1 MSEINTWDK
10 TAGNNNSAAPDGWPE
25 NMAPSGVNDSARE
38 NMAAAARLYAD
49 MNGTLTSGGAADAQT
64 LTSNRTISAYAAGI
78 SFIFKAGFTNTGACT
93 LNLNGI
99 GAKAVKKKGGTALV
113 AGDITVNEMI
123 HVIYDGTDWDMVG
136 VESAVL
142 TDAEIKTQ
150 YENNSNTNE
159 FSDAEQKK
167 LSDISVFS
175 NDFSNA
181 EQRKLRIAL
190 PSDTSRV
197 VQTSTQITN
206 IVKMTQAAYDRE
218 TPDANT
224 LYIIVR

>member
-25 NMAPSGVNDSARE
+25 NMAPSAVNNSARE

-123 HVIYDGTDWDMVG
+123 HVIYDGTDWD
-136 VESAVL
+136 
-142 TDAEIKTQ
+142 

-159 FSDAEQKK
+159 FSDAEQTK
-167 LSDISVFS
+167 LG
-175 NDFSNA
+175 
-181 EQRKLRIAL
+181 IAL
-190 PSDTSRV
+190 PSDTSVV

-206 IVKMTQAAYDRE
+206 IVKMTQAAYDLE
-218 TPDANT
+218 TPNANT
-224 LYIIVR
+224 LYIIVG